1 MYPPLAVKE
10 NLCMDFL
17 IISLHLNSLS
27 SFVNALN
34 VVYTV
39 THANSHS

>member
-1 MYPPLAVKE
+1 MYPPLSSKE

-17 IISLHLNSLS
+17 ILTIHLNRFS
-27 SFVNALN
+27 SMVNAIN